1 MTRMKRFAETWLIFG
16 VLLASAAATAG
27 TPDYNAIKANG
38 AQAVLEALDKRH
50 NDYSTQKWEFQ
61 MTLQPKSG
69 AKRVVSFNVW
79 QKGSKRLV
87 RFDSGDVKGMAVL
100 SKGADNMWVYSPA
113 ETGGSVRRVS
123 SSAKRQGLLGSDF
136 GAEEMAMINLADDY
150 TAELGADS
158 GGTAKLILKRKGGSE
173 VSWPELHLVVD
184 TKLFMIKQID
194 YVEDGE
200 TKKVQTRTQFSTDG
214 GAPVWKHV
222 VMTTRSS
229 GHSTTLEMKSQVIG
243 EDIPDKIFSKRTLV
257 RGN

>member
-1 MTRMKRFAETWLIFG
+1 MKTLNMTCLIFG
-16 VLLASAAATAG
+16 LLLTSSAATAA
-27 TPDYNAIKANG
+27 TPDFNAIKANG

-50 NDYSTQKWEFQ
+50 NGYSTQKYEFQ

-69 AKRVVSFNVW
+69 AKRVLSFNVW

-100 SKGADNMWVYSPA
+100 SKGADKMWVYSPA

-136 GAEEMAMINLADDY
+136 GAEEMSMINLANDY
-150 TAELGADS
+150 AAELGADS
-158 GGTAKLILKRKGGSE
+158 GGSAKLTLKRKDGSD
-173 VSWPELHLVVD
+173 VSWPELRLVVD
-184 TKLFMIKQID
+184 KKLFMIQQIE

-200 TKKVQTRTQFSTDG
+200 VKKVQERTQFSTEG

-222 VMTTRSS
+222 VMVTKAS
-229 GHSTTLEMKSQVIG
+229 GHSTTLEMKSQIVG
-243 EDIPDKIFSKRTLV
+243 EDIPDKVFSKRTLV